1 MKKDLPAGRHGFTFI
16 EILIYMGLVSV
27 FLVILTNMFITLLE
41 TQLETTGSSAVDQD
55 GQYIL
60 ARLNYDLHRAGNI
73 ITPSAAG
80 ETANTLSLNING
92 VTYTYS
98 LSGQKMQLSDSV
110 NTYLL
115 NSYAADTTVFSVTRL
130 GFDAGT
136 PSAQI
141 SLSLQS
147 EDISG
152 TGSAQIRSYLTT
164 VSLR

>member
-1 MKKDLPAGRHGFTFI
+1 MKRGFTFI

-27 FLVILTNMFITLLE
+27 FLLVLVNMFITLLD

-60 ARLNYDLHRAGNI
+60 ARLNYDIHRAGTI
-73 ITPSAAG
+73 ITPAAAG
-80 ETANTLSLNING
+80 DTVDTLSLDIGGN
-92 VTYTYS
+92 THTYS
-98 LSGQKMQLSDSV
+98 VSGRKLQLSVSGV
-110 NTYLL
+110 TYLL
-115 NSYAADTTVFSVTRL
+115 NSHAAETAVFSVTRL

-136 PSAQI
+136 PSARI
-141 SLSLQS
+141 SLSLES

-152 TGSAQIRSYLTT
+152 TGSAQTRSYQTT

>member
-1 MKKDLPAGRHGFTFI
+1 MKKAFTFI

-27 FLVILTNMFITLLE
+27 FLVVLVNMFITLLE

-73 ITPSAAG
+73 LTPGAAG
-80 ETANTLSLNING
+80 ETTDTLSLDIGGN
-92 VTYTYS
+92 TYTYS
-98 LSGQKMQLSDSV
+98 VSGRKLQLSVSGV
-110 NTYLL
+110 TYLL

-130 GFDAGT
+130 GFDSGT

-141 SLSLQS
+141 SLSLES

-152 TGSAQIRSYLTT
+152 AGNAQIRSYQTT